1 MSNEQQKPEAQ
12 QPWWAAFPAPKSDC
26 PSLDPAEVLKLLDEG
41 GKDAVTP
48 KDWLLV
54 DVRRTDWEG
63 GTIAT
68 SINLPA
74 HTLYQTRSVVYD
86 LCKRAGVKRII
97 FYCGSCSH
105 GGRGWKCARWMQDFL
120 DEVGEKEIK
129 TFTVA
134 GGIKGW
140 VAQYGSRQM
149 EWYEAAPWEQ
159 QSK

>member
-1 MSNEQQKPEAQ
+1 MSSEQQQKPEAQ

-26 PSLDPAEVLKLLDEG
+26 ASLDPAEVLKLLEGEG
-41 GKDAVTP
+41 GDGTP
-48 KDWLLV
+48 KDFLLV

-74 HTLYQTRSVVYD
+74 HTLYQTRRVVYD
-86 LCKRAGVKRII
+86 LCKRAGIKRII

-105 GGRGWKCARWMQDFL
+105 GGRGWKCAGWMQDLL

-129 TFTVA
+129 AFTLG
-134 GGIKGW
+134 GGIKAW
-140 VAQYGSRQM
+140 VAQYESRQM
-149 EWYEAAPWEQ
+149 EWYEAAAWEQ
-159 QSK
+159 SK

>member
-97 FYCGSCSH
+97 FYCG
-105 GGRGWKCARWMQDFL
+105 RFL
-120 DEVGEKEIK
+120 A
-129 TFTVA
+129 T
-134 GGIKGW
+134 
-140 VAQYGSRQM
+140 GSLRLR
-149 EWYEAAPWEQ
+149 
-159 QSK
+159 SS